1 MRKALKTQAYRL
13 SPPSS
18 EMIVGP
24 AVDTMVT
31 SMKASRSPA
40 SRPARMRVT
49 VLRECNVSAGASR
62 SVVAREMSSAISFG
76 GRQHEALLTRFE
88 GVATH
93 NEKSD
98 RPLLSGASHPSHRTV
113 PRRSSP
119 AQIVAIYFVDSVKL
133 QTRLGLENGHLR
145 SCLGCESAPIHEK

>member
-31 SMKASRSPA
+31 SMKARRSPA
-40 SRPARMRVT
+40 SRPARIRVT
-49 VLRECNVSAGASR
+49 VLRECDISAAARPRSGIGPDGSIRFLPSTSIIDVSTSSFSLRQPLGLAHGNQMTR
-62 SVVAREMSSAISFG
+62 SDVTHERLPQ
-76 GRQHEALLTRFE
+76 GRALLTRVE

-93 NEKSD
+93 NENSD
-98 RPLLSGASHPSHRTV
+98 RLLVREPCHPSHR
-113 PRRSSP
+113 
-119 AQIVAIYFVDSVKL
+119 SV
-133 QTRLGLENGHLR
+133 RG
-145 SCLGCESAPIHEK
+145 